1 MNINISSLKSHIE
14 ELDDLLN
21 TSKTKFN
28 VVGITESKGISPL
41 SNINLQNYEIEHT
54 PTESEKDG
62 SLL

>member
-21 TSKTKFN
+21 TSKTKFSA
-28 VVGITESKGISPL
+28 VGITESKSISPL
-41 SNINLQNYEIEHT
+41 SNINLQSYEIEHT
-54 PTESEKDG
+54 LTESEKDG